1 MVLITHDLSV
11 VAELCDKIV
20 VIYAG
25 KVAERGSIYQVF
37 ENPKHPYTQALLW
50 SMPKMENVKA
60 QLRFIP
66 GSMPDLVGP
75 AFACRFYG
83 RCPHEQNVCKDVAP
97 QIEEVETDHWVAC
110 HFWRKIR

>member
-20 VIYAG
+20 VMYAG

-37 ENPKHPYTQALLW
+37 ENPRHPYTQALLW
-50 SMPKMENVKA
+50 SIPRMEGEKT

-66 GSMPDLVGP
+66 GSMPDLVEP
-75 AFACRFYG
+75 VSACRFHG
-83 RCPHEQNVCKDVAP
+83 RCPHEQRVCK
-97 QIEEVETDHWVAC
+97 ETEVEAGHTVAC
-110 HFWRKIR
+110 HFWRSIK